1 MKVSE
6 ITVIDAW
13 QKCHMFLP
21 IKLYWN
27 DKLVWDDDVN
37 AEDWVR
43 PEVAIE
49 RYKETLPGFAYRRV
63 YDIKIEVVDFHHSI
77 VRMYSRDGA

>member
-13 QKCHMFLP
+13 QMCRRFCP
-21 IKLYWN
+21 IEWYWN
-27 DKLVWDDDVN
+27 DELVWTDDLN
-37 AEDWVR
+37 FEDYIS
-43 PEVAIE
+43 PGMAIE
-49 RYKETLPGFAYRRV
+49 RYEEKHPEWSLSRV
-63 YDIKIEVVDFHHSI
+63 YDLKIEIVDFHHSI